1 MELKINQLQHVGLP
15 VTDIRRSVAFY
26 ESLGFSNIM
35 SREFV
40 HLGETVRVAMM
51 EKSSVVM
58 ELYQLG
64 PADLEEI
71 RTRRNGHIDHVAFDV
86 DDIDATYKLL
96 KENGFSPLEP
106 EPVELPFWKQ
116 GMKFFFIVGPDG
128 ERLEFSQIL

>member
-1 MELKINQLQHVGLP
+1 MELKINHLQHVGLP

-26 ESLGFSNIM
+26 ESLGFRDTM

-40 HLGETVRVAMM
+40 HQGETVRVAMM
-51 EKSSVVM
+51 EKSGVVM

-64 PADLEEI
+64 PADLEEV

-86 DDIDATYKLL
+86 DDINATYRIL
-96 KENGFSPLEP
+96 KENGFAPLEP
-106 EPVELPFWKQ
+106 EPVKLPFFQ
-116 GMKFFFIVGPDG
+116 RGMKFFFILGPDG

>member
-1 MELKINQLQHVGLP
+1 MELKINRLQHVGLP

-26 ESLGFSNIM
+26 ESLGFRDSM
-35 SREFV
+35 SREFI
-40 HLGETVRVAMM
+40 HQGETVRVAMM
-51 EKSSVVM
+51 EKSGVVM

-96 KENGFSPLEP
+96 KENGFTPLEP
-106 EPVELPFWKQ
+106 EPVELPFFER
-116 GMKFFFIVGPDG
+116 GMKFFFILGPDG

>member
-1 MELKINQLQHVGLP
+1 MELKINHLQHVGLP

-26 ESLGFSNIM
+26 ESLGFRDTM

-40 HLGETVRVAMM
+40 HQGETVRVAMM
-51 EKSSVVM
+51 EKSGVVM

-64 PADLEEI
+64 PADLEEV

-86 DDIDATYKLL
+86 DDIDATYRIL
-96 KENGFSPLEP
+96 KENGFAPLEP
-106 EPVELPFWKQ
+106 EPVELPFFRR
-116 GMKFFFIVGPDG
+116 GMKFFFILGPDG

>member
-1 MELKINQLQHVGLP
+1 MELKINHLQHVGLP
-15 VTDIRRSVAFY
+15 VTDIKRSVAFY
-26 ESLGFSNIM
+26 ESLGFRDSM
-35 SREFV
+35 SREFI
-40 HLGETVRVAMM
+40 HQGQTVRVAMM
-51 EKSSVVM
+51 EKSGVVM

-96 KENGFSPLEP
+96 KENGFTPLEP
-106 EPVELPFWKQ
+106 VPVELPFFER
-116 GMKFFFIVGPDG
+116 GMKFFFILGPDG